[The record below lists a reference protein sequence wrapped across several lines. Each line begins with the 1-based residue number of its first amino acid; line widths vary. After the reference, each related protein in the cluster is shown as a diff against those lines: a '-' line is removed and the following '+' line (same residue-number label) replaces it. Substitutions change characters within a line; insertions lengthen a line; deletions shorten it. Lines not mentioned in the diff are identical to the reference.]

1 MIKRL
6 AALVLIFAVSPV
18 HASKVSMCADD
29 ACTTKVK
36 RQKLDCQVHKNKK
49 KSLTFGFKLSVAFA
63 AKVGPEA
70 TFGRSSEINWNKMS
84 QDLIRRYEELC
95 DFHNKGLYSVT
106 EFNRRYDKL
115 EEYYDKAKDLKNQVE
130 ETVGARAQKE
140 FDDLDKEAR
149 KHAGDPDLAAA
160 MAKVSSLNKD
170 IADLGTSVKD
180 FDTSVESKQT
190 P

>member
-1 MIKRL
+1 M

-95 DFHNKGLYSVT
+95 DFHNKGLYQTEVGFWERVQFDSYLAWDGSVPMP
-106 EFNRRYDKL
+106 
-115 EEYYDKAKDLKNQVE
+115 
-130 ETVGARAQKE
+130 TVSA
-140 FDDLDKEAR
+140 
-149 KHAGDPDLAAA
+149 
-160 MAKVSSLNKD
+160 SL
-170 IADLGTSVKD
+170 T
-180 FDTSVESKQT
+180 F
-190 P
+190 